1 VSYFTVETCTVVPCF
16 DCGDFRYWWCI
27 DLIGA
32 PRPVSLCVV
41 FVRCSG
47 SGFASWARFLYLRTD
62 ALQLHYLRLSFLL
75 ARRSPPLPFPSAIRT
90 NFPHC
95 LEVAMQTLRNV
106 CSCLNHCDVAFS
118 SLQAGLHLQS
128 TFTSLGYV
136 SEAGVHRFIYDCV
149 PLSCLARKPLCGRKK
164 QLKSF
169 VIFATRNCGAK
180 SKMRNL
186 HSLNFQDFRL
196 FSWLPGCRIRSRNVV
211 LPGFFELLGDFYN
224 GTLCCSPRVLI
235 HTMTWPFCD
244 IFCGINSDCAEVMR
258 VTTRHAASAV
268 DPCQGWAKSRV
279 LLLKM

>member
-1 VSYFTVETCTVVPCF
+1 MYGRSVFRLWRFPLLVVHRSHRRAQTRF
-16 DCGDFRYWWCI
+16 
-27 DLIGA
+27 A
-32 PRPVSLCVV
+32 
-41 FVRCSG
+41 VRCICSVLRFG
-47 SGFASWARFLYLRTD
+47 VRFLSS
-62 ALQLHYLRLSFLL
+62 LSLFANWCTATSLPSSFIPSR
-75 ARRSPPLPFPSAIRT
+75 AQVAPLPFPSAIRT

-149 PLSCLARKPLCGRKK
+149 PLSCLARKPLCCRKK

-235 HTMTWPFCD
+235 HTVTWPFCD